1 MADRSIL
8 VLQVLLILLVPILL
22 VLVSVR
28 FMLTETWLKF
38 EYNRS
43 GFPEDLYGWD
53 TGVRLKYGPYGIRYL
68 LNDEDISYLGD
79 LKIDG
84 QPAFREKELEHM
96 EDVKVVTR
104 GALTVL
110 KLCLLFFVIGMGVLA
125 YFSRSRLLSV
135 LFYGGA
141 STLIAV
147 AVLVMLVFVSWDF
160 FFDNFHAIFF
170 DEGSWQFYR
179 DDTLIRLYPQ
189 QFWFESSLMVGILT
203 IGGAV
208 FCMIIPW
215 WVRSRKENH
224 ENRSRVSPD

>member
-1 MADRSIL
+1 M
-8 VLQVLLILLVPILL
+8 
-22 VLVSVR
+22 
-28 FMLTETWLKF
+28 
-38 EYNRS
+38 
-43 GFPEDLYGWD
+43 
-53 TGVRLKYGPYGIRYL
+53 
-68 LNDEDISYLGD
+68 
-79 LKIDG
+79 
-84 QPAFREKELEHM
+84 
-96 EDVKVVTR
+96 
-104 GALTVL
+104 
-110 KLCLLFFVIGMGVLA
+110 LA